1 MQKKTVGTGLR
12 RVVNRSERVL
22 GAGRSAGEQTSTKGR
37 LRRAERRIRWFGLPK
52 WPKDPF
58 ERAILCAAR
67 VGVAWDMGYL
77 GINPARRTG
86 F

>member
-1 MQKKTVGTGLR
+1 MQNGWDRAATSREPIRKGFGRWPISRRTDVGR
-12 RVVNRSERVL
+12 RTFE
-22 GAGRSAGEQTSTKGR
+22 KGK
-37 LRRAERRIRWFGLPK
+37 EENQMVWITQ

-67 VGVAWDMGYL
+67 VGVAWDMEYL